1 MRNLLK
7 GIKARRELKRV
18 AREYLIN
25 QIKHHNKINNSE
37 LVEVATELLKN
48 STRR

>member
-7 GIKARRELKRV
+7 SIKARREIKRV

-25 QIKHHNKINNSE
+25 QIKHHNKLNNSE
-37 LVEVATELLKN
+37 LVEVAAELLKIP
-48 STRR
+48 TRR